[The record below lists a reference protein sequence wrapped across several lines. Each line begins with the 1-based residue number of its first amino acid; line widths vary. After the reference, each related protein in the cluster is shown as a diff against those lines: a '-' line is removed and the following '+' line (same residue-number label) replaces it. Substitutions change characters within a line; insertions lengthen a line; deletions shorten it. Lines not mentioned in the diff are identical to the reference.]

1 MAGNSVRM
9 ASKNGSD
16 FYPAPIVDQ
25 DLRPGVIARLIVFFV
40 VLVGASVVFAFFRER
55 LGDPFLLGMLGV
67 LAMIGVGYLFATAI
81 GFVQIAPRATNDE
94 LAKAFA
100 DSLSDGLLVTDLRG
114 RIIYANQAYAEMTG
128 ATLAADVKTVE
139 GLLSDAPE
147 ASAIVYRLAGGIK
160 DGQRGDGEFRLGQ
173 SIRPGAEPGARW
185 YRLSARTFNVPGQRQ
200 PLAAWQIAD
209 ISRERAEQER
219 FFLDLQQAIDHLD
232 HAPAGF
238 FAADREGRVT
248 YINATLAEWLGIDLA
263 SFTPGDASLSEII
276 AGDGMALVRSVKADP
291 GSTRDTVIDL
301 DLAKTNGE
309 ALPVRFMHRVSA
321 TREGTPGASRT
332 IVLNRTLGEDA
343 SAELRASE
351 VRFTRFFNSTP
362 MAIAAVDQGGR
373 ILRTNAP
380 FLSLFAAVVDRDAV
394 DRRVRLD
401 TVIHER
407 DRAAFAAALD
417 KAKQRQANIAPL
429 DTVLP
434 INEERHIRFYVS
446 PIADGAGGEG
456 AEEAAIVYAVETTE
470 QKALEIKMAQTQ
482 KMQAVGQL
490 AGGIAHDFNNV
501 LTAIIMASDLLL
513 TNHRPSDPSFPDIMN
528 IKQNANRAASLVRQL
543 LAFSRKQTLRPE
555 VLSLTDVLADL
566 RMLLARLVGNDIR
579 LAIDHGRD
587 LWPVRADIGQFE
599 QVIVNLAVNAR
610 DAMPNGGALTIRTRN
625 VGLEESKSFPHREL
639 TPGEY
644 VLAEIEDTGT
654 GIPADVIEKIF
665 EPFFTT
671 KEVGKGTGLGLS
683 MVYGIIKQTGG
694 FIYCDSVVGKGT
706 VFRIFLPRHVPAVV
720 EEAQAASAPDQPA
733 SAEVPVAQPPKP
745 QPEPARDLSGS
756 ATVLLV
762 EDEDAV
768 RMGGVRAL
776 TSRGYKVHEAASGVE
791 ALEVWD
797 ELDGNIDI
805 VVSDVVMPEMD
816 GPTLLGELRK
826 RRPDIK
832 FVFVSGYAE
841 DAFARNLPEDA
852 KFGFLP
858 KPFSLKQLATVVK
871 EVLEG

>member
-1 MAGNSVRM
+1 MAKETRG
-9 ASKNGSD
+9 D

-25 DLRPGVIARLIVFFV
+25 STRPGAVVRLIVFIV
-40 VLVGASVVFAFFRER
+40 VLTGAAVVFGVFRER
-55 LGDPFLLGMLGV
+55 FGDPFLLGMLGV
-67 LAMIGVGYLFATAI
+67 LAMIGVGFLFATAI
-81 GFVQIAPRATNDE
+81 GFIQIAPRSTGDE
-94 LAKAFA
+94 LSKAFV
-100 DSLSDGLLVTDLRG
+100 DSMSQGLLVTDNKG
-114 RIIYANQAYAEMTG
+114 RVIYANRSYAEMTG
-128 ATLAADVKTVE
+128 ATSAADLKTVE
-139 GLLSDAPE
+139 GLLSDVPE
-147 ASAIVYRLAGGIK
+147 ASATVFRLASDLR
-160 DGQRGDGEFRLGQ
+160 DGQAGDGEFRLTQ

-185 YRLSARTFNVPGQRQ
+185 YRTAARTFNVPGQRQ
-200 PLAAWQIAD
+200 PLLAWQLAD

-219 FFLDLQQAIDHLD
+219 FFLDLQKAIDHLD

-238 FAADREGRVT
+238 FSADQEGRVT
-248 YINATLAEWLGIDLA
+248 YVNATLAEWLGIDLT
-263 SFTPGDASLSEII
+263 SFTPGAVTLPEIV
-276 AGDGMALVRSVKADP
+276 AGDGMALIRSVKADP
-291 GSTRDTVIDL
+291 GTTRNAVIDL
-301 DLAKTNGE
+301 DLTTMQGE
-309 ALPVRFMHRVSA
+309 ALPVRFMHRV
-321 TREGTPGASRT
+321 TASRDGIHGPTRT
-332 IVLNRTLGEDA
+332 IVLNRTQGEDA
-343 SAELRASE
+343 SADLRASE

-362 MAIAAVDQGGR
+362 MAIAAVDQSGR

-380 FLSLFAAVVDRDAV
+380 FLSLFSTVVDRDAL

-407 DRAAFAAALD
+407 DRAAFSAALE
-417 KAKQRQANIAPL
+417 KARQRQADIAPI

-434 INEERHIRFYVS
+434 DNEERHIRFYVNAV
-446 PIADGAGGEG
+446 ADGTGDG
-456 AEEAAIVYAVETTE
+456 AEEASIVYAVETTE
-470 QKALEIKMAQTQ
+470 QKALENQMAQSQ

-555 VLSLTDVLADL
+555 VLNLTDVLADL
-566 RMLLARLVGNDIR
+566 RMLLARLVGNGIK
-579 LAIDHGRD
+579 LKIEHGRD
-587 LWPVRADIGQFE
+587 LWPVRVDIGQFE

-610 DAMPNGGALTIRTRN
+610 DAMPEGGDLLVRTRN
-625 VGLEESKSFPHREL
+625 LTLEESKAFPYREL
-639 TPGEY
+639 APADF
-644 VLAEIEDTGT
+644 VLVEVEDTGS
-654 GIPADVIEKIF
+654 GIAPEVLKKIF

-694 FIYCDSVVGKGT
+694 FIFCDSEQGKGT
-706 VFRIFLPRHVPAVV
+706 VFRIFLPRHAAKAGEGEVKSGQGETPQPAVAAKPA
-720 EEAQAASAPDQPA
+720 EA
-733 SAEVPVAQPPKP
+733 K
-745 QPEPARDLSGS
+745 DLSGS

-768 RMGGVRAL
+768 RMGGMRAL
-776 TSRGYKVHEAASGVE
+776 TTRGYTVHEASSGVE
-791 ALEVWD
+791 ALEIFD
-797 ELDGNIDI
+797 ALEGKIDI

-826 RRPDIK
+826 RQPDVK

-841 DAFARNLPEDA
+841 DAFAKNLPADA
-852 KFGFLP
+852 QFGFLP

-871 EVLEG
+871 DVLES

>member
-1 MAGNSVRM
+1 MAKEARG
-9 ASKNGSD
+9 D
-16 FYPAPIVDQ
+16 FYPVPIVDQ
-25 DLRPGVIARLIVFFV
+25 GMRPGPITRLVVFIV
-40 VLVGASVVFAFFRER
+40 VLTGSAVVFGLFRER

-67 LAMIGVGYLFATAI
+67 LAMIGVGFLFATAI
-81 GFVQIAPRATNDE
+81 GFVQITPRSTSDE
-94 LAKAFA
+94 LSKAFV
-100 DSLSDGLLVTDLRG
+100 DSTAHGLLVTDTKG
-114 RIIYANQAYAEMTG
+114 HIVYANRAYADMTG
-128 ATLAADVKTVE
+128 AGSVADLKTVDN
-139 GLLSDAPE
+139 LLGDVPE
-147 ASAIVYRLAGGIK
+147 ASSMVNRLASGLR
-160 DGQRGDGEFRLGQ
+160 DGLPGDGEFRLAH
-173 SIRPGAEPGARW
+173 SVRPGADAGACW
-185 YRLSARTFNVPGQRQ
+185 YRVRARTFKVPGQRQ
-200 PLAAWQIAD
+200 PLLAWELAD

-238 FAADREGRVT
+238 FSADQEGRVT

-263 SFTPGDASLSEII
+263 SFTPGAINLAEIV
-276 AGDGMALVRSVKADP
+276 AGDGMALVRSVKPDP
-291 GSTRDTVIDL
+291 DTTRNAVIDL
-301 DLAKTNGE
+301 DLTTMGGE
-309 ALPVRFMHRVSA
+309 VLPVRFMHRVSA
-321 TREGTPGASRT
+321 SREGSSGPTRT
-332 IVLNRTLGEDA
+332 IVLNRTQGEDA
-343 SAELRASE
+343 SADLRASE

-362 MAIAAVDQGGR
+362 MAIAGVDQEGR

-380 FLSLFAAVVDRDAV
+380 FLSLFSSVVDRDAL

-407 DRAAFAAALD
+407 DHPAFATAFERA
-417 KAKQRQANIAPL
+417 RQLQADIAPI

-434 INEERHIRFYVS
+434 NNEERHIRFYVNAV
-446 PIADGAGGEG
+446 ADGTAGEG

-470 QKALEIKMAQTQ
+470 QKALEGQMAQSQ

-555 VLSLTDVLADL
+555 VLNLTDVLADL
-566 RMLLARLVGNDIR
+566 RMLLARLVGTEIK
-579 LAIDHGRD
+579 LKVDHGRD
-587 LWPVRADIGQFE
+587 LWPVKVDLGQFE
-599 QVIVNLAVNAR
+599 QVIVNLTVNAR
-610 DAMPNGGALTIRTRN
+610 DAMPAGGELTLRTRN
-625 VGLEESKSFPHREL
+625 VTAEECQSYPYREL
-639 TPGEY
+639 APADY
-644 VLAEIEDTGT
+644 VLVETEDTGS
-654 GIPADVIEKIF
+654 GIAPDVLKKIF

-694 FIYCDSVVGKGT
+694 FIFCDSELGKGT
-706 VFRIFLPRHVPAVV
+706 TFRIFLPRHVPGVV
-720 EEAQAASAPDQPA
+720 AAPEAATNATAPAPAPQKAADTA
-733 SAEVPVAQPPKP
+733 K
-745 QPEPARDLSGS
+745 DLSGS
-756 ATVLLV
+756 ANVLLV

-768 RMGGVRAL
+768 RMGGIRAL
-776 TSRGYKVHEAASGVE
+776 TSRGYTVHEASSGVE
-791 ALEVWD
+791 ALELFD
-797 ELDGNIDI
+797 SLEGKIDI

-826 RRPDIK
+826 RQPDIK

-841 DAFARNLPEDA
+841 DAFAKNLPADA
-852 KFGFLP
+852 QFGFLP

-871 EVLEG
+871 EVLES

>member
-1 MAGNSVRM
+1 MPRETRT
-9 ASKNGSD
+9 D
-16 FYPAPIVDQ
+16 FYPAPIVDR
-25 DLRPGVIARLIVFFV
+25 DLRPGVITRLVVFFV
-40 VLVGASVVFAFFRER
+40 VLTGASVVFATFRER

-81 GFVQIAPRATNDE
+81 GFVQIAPRSTNDD
-94 LAKAFA
+94 LAKAFS
-100 DSLSDGLLVTDLRG
+100 DSMAQGLIVTDLKG
-114 RIIYANQAYAEMTG
+114 RIVYANRAYAEMTG
-128 ATLAADVKTVE
+128 ATTAAEVKTVE
-139 GLLSDAPE
+139 ALLSDVPE
-147 ASAIVYRLAGGIK
+147 ASATVVRLAAGIR
-160 DGQRGDGEFRLGQ
+160 DGQAGEGEFRLAQ

-185 YRLSARTFNVPGQRQ
+185 YRLTARTFNVPGQRQ

-209 ISRERAEQER
+209 VSRERAEQER
-219 FFLDLQQAIDHLD
+219 FFLDLQKAIDHLD

-238 FAADREGRVT
+238 FAADPEGRVT
-248 YINATLAEWLGIDLA
+248 YINATLAEWLGIDFA
-263 SFTPGDASLSEII
+263 SFSPGDATLSEII
-276 AGDGMALVRSVKADP
+276 AGDGIALVRSVKADP
-291 GSTRDTVIDL
+291 GTTRDTVIDL
-301 DLAKTNGE
+301 DLAKVNGE
-309 ALPVRFMHRVSA
+309 ALPARFMHRVSA
-321 TREGTPGASRT
+321 TREGAPGPSRT

-351 VRFTRFFNSTP
+351 IRFTRFFNSTP
-362 MAIAAVDQGGR
+362 MAIAGVDQTGR

-380 FLSLFAAVVDRDAV
+380 FLSLFSSVVDRDAV

-407 DRAAFAAALD
+407 DRAAFAAALE
-417 KAKQRQANIAPL
+417 KARQRQANIAPL

-434 INEERHIRFYVS
+434 NNEERHVRFYVS
-446 PIADGAGGEG
+446 PIVDGAGAEG

-470 QKALEIKMAQTQ
+470 QKALELKMAQTQ

-501 LTAIIMASDLLL
+501 LTAIIMAADLLL

-555 VLSLTDVLADL
+555 VLNLTDVLADL
-566 RMLLARLVGNDIR
+566 RMLLARLVGTDIR
-579 LAIDHGRD
+579 LTIDHGRD

-599 QVIVNLAVNAR
+599 QVVVNLAVNAR
-610 DAMPNGGALTIRTRN
+610 DAMPNGGELIIRTRN
-625 VGLEESKSFPHREL
+625 VGMEESRSFQHREL

-644 VLAEIEDTGT
+644 VAVEIEDTGT

-694 FIYCDSVVGKGT
+694 FVFCDSELGRGT
-706 VFRIFLPRHVPAVV
+706 VFRIFLPRHVADAGQAEMPDGAPA
-720 EEAQAASAPDQPA
+720 EASAATGADAAAAPVSARAAASEAA
-733 SAEVPVAQPPKP
+733 K
-745 QPEPARDLSGS
+745 DLSGS

-768 RMGGVRAL
+768 RMGGARAL
-776 TSRGYKVHEAASGVE
+776 TSRGYTVREASSGVE
-791 ALEVWD
+791 ALEIFRQ
-797 ELDGNIDI
+797 LDGKVDI

-816 GPTLLGELRK
+816 GPTLLTELRK
-826 RRPDIK
+826 LQPDIK
-832 FVFVSGYAE
+832 FIFVSGYAE
-841 DAFARNLPEDA
+841 DAFAKNLPQDA

-871 EVLEG
+871 DVLEG